1 MRTGGAGESPTRRT
15 VLRGGGAVALL
26 GAGTLFGARVLEQGA
41 AYLPLHATTVAF
53 DGPVARREVAPD
65 ELELVVPGSRVL
77 RDATDVDGLLARER
91 GWLDSAAEWTRRGPY
106 ADLARSALLDLH
118 VLTAGLPAT
127 VAGWSPQWR
136 YVWPRDTAHVAAAL
150 AVAGHLTPA
159 VQALRVLQR
168 VPRRADGWFEARYR
182 IDGDGPPDDRAPQL
196 DGVGWA
202 LWAIDRVLR
211 EVPAQQRVAVAR
223 SVAPLA
229 AACLAVTLRE
239 IDTASGLPRPS
250 PDYWEVDEA
259 RTTLGTAAPLAAGF
273 DSAATVFAILGDDRR
288 RREAVAG
295 AGRLRAALRA
305 GFGPNGYPREL
316 GGRERDAAVAF
327 LLPPY
332 AALADE
338 GGGVDGGVLDAFGR
352 ARQELRRPAGG
363 LAPGAGW
370 KRDGISWTPET
381 ALFALAAAGAG
392 EAGRATA
399 LLDWVAAHRTAGGS
413 LPEKV
418 LQDGRPAAV
427 APLAWT
433 AALVLLTAAELG
445 VRRS

>member
-1 MRTGGAGESPTRRT
+1 MQRGGAGEWPTRRT

-41 AYLPLHATTVAF
+41 AFLPLHATTVAF
-53 DGPVARREVAPD
+53 DGPVARREVTPAEFD
-65 ELELVVPGSRVL
+65 LVVPGSRVL
-77 RDATDVDGLLARER
+77 REAPDVDGLLARER
-91 GWLDSAAEWTRRGPY
+91 GWLDSAAAWTRSGPH

-127 VAGWSPQWR
+127 VAGWSPPWR

-182 IDGDGPPDDRAPQL
+182 IEGDGPPDDRAPQL

-211 EVPAQQRVAVAR
+211 EVPVQQRVPVAR
-223 SVAPLA
+223 TVAPLA

-259 RTTLGTAAPLAAGF
+259 RTTLGTAAPLAAGL
-273 DSAATVFAILGDDRR
+273 DSAARVFAILGDERR

-295 AGRLRAALRA
+295 AGRLRGSIRA
-305 GFGPNGYPREL
+305 GFGPSGYPREL

-332 AALADE
+332 APATDDAL
-338 GGGVDGGVLDAFGR
+338 VAFR
-352 ARQELRRPAGG
+352 AAQQELRRPAGG

-392 EAGRATA
+392 EAARATA

-433 AALVLLTAAELG
+433 AALVLLAAAELG
-445 VRRS
+445 VRRSAGS

>member
-53 DGPVARREVAPD
+53 DGPVARQEVAPD
-65 ELELVVPGSRVL
+65 ELERVVPGSRVL
-77 RDATDVDGLLARER
+77 RSAPGVDGLLARER
-91 GWLDSAAEWTRRGPY
+91 GWLGSAAGWTRRGPY
-106 ADLARSALLDLH
+106 AGLTRSALLDLH
-118 VLTAGLPAT
+118 VLTAGLPTT

-182 IDGDGPPDDRAPQL
+182 IEGDGPPDDRPPQL

-211 EVPAQQRVAVAR
+211 EVPVQQREPVAR

-229 AACLAVTLRE
+229 ADCLAVTLRE

-259 RTTLGTAAPLAAGF
+259 RTTLGTAAPLAAGLG
-273 DSAATVFAILGDDRR
+273 SAARVFALLGDEAR
-288 RREAVAG
+288 RREAAAG

-332 AALADE
+332 ALATDDTL
-338 GGGVDGGVLDAFGR
+338 VAFHA
-352 ARQELRRPAGG
+352 ARRELARPAGG

-381 ALFALAAAGAG
+381 ALFALAAASVG
-392 EAGRATA
+392 EVDRSTA

-418 LQDGRPAAV
+418 LADGRPAAV

-433 AALVLLTAAELG
+433 AALVLLAAAELAEEG
-445 VRRS
+445 